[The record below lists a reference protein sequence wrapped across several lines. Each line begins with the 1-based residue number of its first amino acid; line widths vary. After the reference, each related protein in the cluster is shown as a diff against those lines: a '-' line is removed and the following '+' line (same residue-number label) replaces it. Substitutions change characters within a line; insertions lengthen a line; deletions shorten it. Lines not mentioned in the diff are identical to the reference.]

1 MKWITAAD
9 IDNWTIR
16 EPRKAQESIP
26 LLIWKLIL
34 ASCNTINDHHFPFG
48 KAIQYSGYD
57 GFLDTDD
64 TSPFFPSGKS
74 VWEIGT
80 NENALDKFNNDYEKR
95 TKEPNGVILS
105 VNPFLKCCSSNFL
118 AFRQRRISPSSKSSH
133 VNINRFSSKSNLIIA
148 RSAETS
154 QIHATYF
161 FKVHG

>member
-95 TKEPNGVILS
+95 TKEPNGVDQANT
-105 VNPFLKCCSSNFL
+105 VFCFVSSRIWNHRKSITEITEEKSRDAVWKAIRIIDEAHPNL
-118 AFRQRRISPSSKSSH
+118 ALR
-133 VNINRFSSKSNLIIA
+133 
-148 RSAETS
+148 
-154 QIHATYF
+154 
-161 FKVHG
+161 